1 MDRFPNLL
9 AATAMGVYLLLVI
22 GATTTVTDAAAA
34 CVGWP
39 LCGGELLPASAA
51 GFVALGHRVVALV
64 VGLLVVVSG
73 VAALRV
79 RPGGRVSTAL
89 ALAVVL
95 FPVQAALGA
104 FVATAGGETLLA
116 TVGGIELLAG
126 TLHLLVGLAI
136 FGGLLAA
143 LAWELERRT
152 GDPDDTPSDP
162 PSGPGDAD
170 APPVDDGTAP
180 PIPAW
185 TDDPLHRARLT
196 VTAYYRLMKPRL
208 MWLLCL
214 VAAAAMA
221 LAGGTSLSPRVVG
234 ITLVAG
240 ALSIGASGT
249 FNHVLERDIDRRMH
263 RTSDRPLAVD
273 LVSVP
278 NAVAFGLLLSAISV
292 GMFASINLLTG
303 VLGLTAIVF
312 YSVIYTLLLK
322 PNTVQNTV
330 IGGAAGALPALIG
343 WAAVTG
349 TVGWGG
355 IGVAALIFLWT
366 PAHFYNLALA
376 YEDDYE
382 RAGFPMM
389 PVVRGETTTRRHI
402 VWYLGATL
410 AASAALVGLSRLD
423 WLYAITG
430 VVFGAVFLWA
440 VVRLHYERD
449 ESAAFRAF
457 HASNAYLGT
466 VLFAAVV
473 DALVV

>member
-1 MDRFPNLL
+1 MDRLPALL
-9 AATAMGVYLLLVI
+9 ASTAMGVYLLLVV
-22 GATTTVTDAAAA
+22 GATTAVTGAADA

-39 LCGGELLPASAA
+39 LCDGGLAATGPA
-51 GFVALGHRVVALV
+51 FVALGHRAVAV
-64 VGLLVVVSG
+64 AVGLLVLVTAAVAVTERPSRRV
-73 VAALRV
+73 VAALA
-79 RPGGRVSTAL
+79 TATL
-89 ALAVVL
+89 L
-95 FPVQAALGA
+95 FPLQAGLGA
-104 FVATAGGETLLA
+104 FVATAGGDTPLVTVAGAALA
-116 TVGGIELLAG
+116 AR
-126 TLHLLVGLAI
+126 TLHLFVGLAI

-162 PSGPGDAD
+162 PNGPGETD
-170 APPVDDGTAP
+170 APPLSEPTAP
-180 PIPAW
+180 DVPAW
-185 TDDPLHRARLT
+185 TDRPLARARLT
-196 VTAYYRLMKPRL
+196 AVAYYRLTKPRL

-221 LAGGTSLSPRVVG
+221 LAAGPSLSARTVAV
-234 ITLVAG
+234 TLAGG

-249 FNHVLERDIDRRMH
+249 FNHVLERDVDRRMQ
-263 RTSDRPLAVD
+263 RTNDRPLAVD

-278 NAVAFGLLLSAISV
+278 NAVAFGVLLSALSLAL
-292 GMFASINLLTG
+292 FASVNLLAA
-303 VLGLTAIVF
+303 VLGLVAILF
-312 YSVIYTLLLK
+312 YSVVYTLVLK

-330 IGGAAGALPALIG
+330 VGGAAGALPALIG

-349 TVGWGG
+349 TVGLGG
-355 IGVAALIFLWT
+355 LAVAALIFLWT

-389 PVVRGETTTRRHI
+389 PVVRGETATRRHI
-402 VWYLGATL
+402 LWYLGATL
-410 AASAALVGLSRLD
+410 SVAAALVGLTRLD
-423 WLYAITG
+423 TLYAAVG
-430 VVFGAVFLWA
+430 VLLGAVFLWA

-466 VLFAAVV
+466 LLLAAVV